1 MTAFQQFIQDLPHGK
16 YATFRNMVKLEML
29 KADISMSDQT
39 FRNWEAGTYE
49 PDTDDKRAVINQC
62 AEAIT
67 GKPIY

>member
-1 MTAFQQFIQDLPHGK
+1 
-16 YATFRNMVKLEML
+16 ML

-49 PDTDDKRAVINQC
+49 PDTAAKREIINQC

-67 GKPIY
+67 GKPIYTTNQ